1 MVTRERMKE
10 AEKGGEREAE
20 GSRKPKKSALYVSL
34 CSSTDVDTDVAVCR
48 GPEKKVWEEVL
59 EAEDA
64 RSGGE
69 TILRNSDDSWDQH
82 DQLLLKLP

>member
-34 CSSTDVDTDVAVCR
+34 CSSTDVDTDIAVCKD
-48 GPEKKVWEEVL
+48 PEKKSGRKYVL

-69 TILRNSDDSWDQH
+69 TILRNSDD
-82 DQLLLKLP
+82 

>member
-34 CSSTDVDTDVAVCR
+34 CSSTDVDTDIAVCKD
-48 GPEKKVWEEVL
+48 PEKKSGRKYSKQKMQ
-59 EAEDA
+59 EAEEKLSCA
-64 RSGGE
+64 
-69 TILRNSDDSWDQH
+69 TVMTSWINMINC
-82 DQLLLKLP
+82 